1 MNGSNSDNNVFKIK
15 GTDKK
20 MKEIRMA
27 KGQIVKALS
36 GFYYVENEDGMFQ
49 CRARGIFRKRKVTP
63 LVGDW
68 VDFNAANRTDGYIME
83 IDDRKNELVRPPI
96 ANVDQAIL
104 IFSVEKPSFNPILLD
119 RFLVH
124 VEASDIE
131 PVICLSKID
140 LEKDEEKASM
150 VSYVE
155 DYKKL
160 GYEVLK
166 TSIYLDETLKSL
178 EPFINNKVSV
188 LAGQS
193 GVGKSSLLNAL
204 KPGLN
209 IETNEISKSLGRGKH
224 TTRHVELI
232 PLTGG
237 GYVADTPGF
246 SSLDFLEIK
255 SENLSLTF
263 PEMRQ
268 RINECKFRQCTHVNE
283 PGCAVRKAVEQREI
297 APHRYN
303 HYLLFLE
310 EINNQKR
317 RY

>member
-1 MNGSNSDNNVFKIK
+1 MP
-15 GTDKK
+15 
-20 MKEIRMA
+20 

-36 GFYYVENEDGMFQ
+36 GFYYVENEDGIFQ
-49 CRARGIFRKRKVTP
+49 CRARGIFRKRKVSP

-68 VDFNAANRTDGYIME
+68 VEFDAENRTDGYIMVLNK
-83 IDDRKNELVRPPI
+83 RKNELVRPPI

-104 IFSVEKPSFNPILLD
+104 IFSVEKPSFNPVLLD

-124 VEASDIE
+124 VEANNVE
-131 PVICLSKID
+131 PIICLSKVD
-140 LEKDEEKASM
+140 LERDEEKDAM
-150 VSYVE
+150 ISYVE

-166 TSIYLDETLKSL
+166 TSIYIEETLKSL
-178 EPFINNKVSV
+178 EPFINGKVSV
-188 LAGQS
+188 FAGQS

-204 KPGLN
+204 KPGIN

-232 PLTGG
+232 SLNGG

-246 SSLDFLEIK
+246 SSLDFIDFKAED
-255 SENLSLTF
+255 LSLYF

-268 RINECKFRQCTHVNE
+268 RINDCKFRQCTHVNE
-283 PGCAVRKAVEQREI
+283 PGCAVKDAFNKGEI
-297 APHRYN
+297 APHRYT
-303 HYLLFLE
+303 HYVEFLD
-310 EINNQKR
+310 EIKKQKR